1 MPDLLLELFSEE
13 IPARMQRQ
21 AADDLKR
28 LVTGALVERNLLYEG
43 AQSFVTPRRLTLHV
57 VGLPAAQAH
66 SREERKGPRVGAPEA
81 AIQGFLKSAG
91 LSRIEDAR
99 VETDP
104 KKGQFYVALIEKPGR
119 ETKDAIAEIIPAIT
133 RSFPWPKSMRWGA
146 ASAKPD
152 ALRWVRPLRGIVC
165 TLATQHDTAEIVSF
179 DIDGIAAGDV
189 TWGHRFMAPAPIHV
203 RRYDD
208 YVDALQKAKV
218 VLDADR
224 RKAIILADAKDLAF
238 AQGLTLV
245 EDEGLLEEVAG
256 LVEWPVVLMG
266 EFEAAFL
273 DLPPEVIRATIRA
286 NQKCFVL
293 REAPESSSVMAVRG
307 LDAGIDPAIHGAPS
321 GAKPD
326 GPATRNGVDGRH
338 KAGHD
343 AGGSG
348 GKLANKFILISNL
361 VAADGGAAIAAGN
374 GRVVRARL
382 ADARHFW
389 RTDLAPL
396 PDAKHKH
403 AKPLDQRLEK
413 LDRVVFHENLGTQ
426 GERIKRIEALAREL
440 APQVVADPELAAR
453 AAHLAKADLA
463 TEMVGEFPEL
473 QGLMGRYY
481 ATAQGEE
488 PSVAEA
494 IEDHYKPQGPNDRIP
509 TSPVSIA
516 VALADKLDTLVGF
529 WAIDE
534 KPTGSKDPYA
544 LRRAALGVIRVVLEN
559 ELRLPLTD
567 LIAQAYG
574 GHIYQARNDF
584 CLFALRNSD
593 GNYYLPQE
601 LREPDVRQDD
611 EGVNVEYDFTKWV
624 FDPDEEIRR
633 KDEGSNFISDE
644 SLVQFMSINGRQL
657 RKEALTEQSHTL
669 GIPSEVV
676 ASLLAFFADRLKV
689 YLREKGARHDL
700 IDAVFALPGQ
710 DDLLL
715 IVRRVEA
722 LGKLLETEDGKNL
735 LAGYRRA
742 ANILRAEEKKDGA
755 EAFAG
760 KHVQTTL
767 APPAERY
774 LADVVASAGAAARQ
788 YVGSEDFEGAMRALA
803 ALRAPVDG
811 FFLDVTVNDPD
822 PETRLNRLRLL
833 NELRE
838 AMHAV
843 ADFSKVAG

>member
-21 AADDLKR
+21 AAEDLKR
-28 LVTGALVERNLLYEG
+28 LVTKALLDAELHYGG

-57 VGLPAAQAH
+57 VGLPSKQPDY
-66 SREERKGPRVGAPEA
+66 SEEKRGPRVGAPSA
-81 AIQGFLKSAG
+81 AIQGFLKAAG
-91 LSRIEDAR
+91 LMRIEDTFVIDDAKKGSFHVAR
-99 VETDP
+99 VHKT
-104 KKGQFYVALIEKPGR
+104 GR
-119 ETKDAIAEIIPAIT
+119 HIQDVVAEIIPVII

-146 ASAKPD
+146 ASVKPD

-165 TLATQHDTAEIVSF
+165 TLATQHETAEIVPF
-179 DIDGIAAGDV
+179 EIDGIAAGDV

-203 RRYDD
+203 RRFDD

-224 RKAIILADAKDLAF
+224 RKAIILADSKNLAF
-238 AQGLTLV
+238 ALGLTLV

-273 DLPPEVIRATIRA
+273 DLPAEVIRATIRA

-293 REAPESSSVMAVRG
+293 REDLPPSSAMAG
-307 LDAGIDPAIHGAPS
+307 LDPAIHGAPS
-321 GAKPD
+321 GAKAEGAVP
-326 GPATRNGVDGRH
+326 RNSVDGRH

-343 AGGSG
+343 AAGNA
-348 GKLANKFILISNL
+348 GKLANKFILVSNL
-361 VAADGGAAIAAGN
+361 VAPDDGAAIAAGN

-382 ADARHFW
+382 SDARHFW
-389 RTDLAPL
+389 NTDLMSL
-396 PDAKHKH
+396 PDGSRRVEY
-403 AKPLDQRLEK
+403 PLDEHLKK
-413 LDRVVFHENLGTQ
+413 LKRVVFHEKLGTQ
-426 GERIKRIEALAREL
+426 GERIQRIEALAKEL
-440 APQVVADPELAAR
+440 ARQVGTGAELAAR

-481 ATAQGEE
+481 ATAQGED

-516 VALADKLDTLVGF
+516 VALADKLDTLLGF

-544 LRRAALGVIRVVLEN
+544 LRRAALGVIRIVLEN
-559 ELRLPLTD
+559 GLRLNLLKVLVRPLRFARVHSN
-567 LIAQAYG
+567 IAYQRELSTQ
-574 GHIYQARNDF
+574 QARENIETGQT
-584 CLFALRNSD
+584 LTMLAVQAKELGARLRV
-593 GNYYLPQE
+593 GAPAQ
-601 LREPDVRQDD
+601 
-611 EGVNVEYDFTKWV
+611 
-624 FDPDEEIRR
+624 
-633 KDEGSNFISDE
+633 SDE
-644 SLVQFMSINGRQL
+644 FPLL
-657 RKEALTEQSHTL
+657 AD
-669 GIPSEVV
+669 
-676 ASLLAFFADRLKV
+676 LLAFFADRLKV

-710 DDLLL
+710 DDLLM

-760 KHVQTTL
+760 KHVQTEL

-788 YVGSEDFEGAMRALA
+788 HAASEDFEGAMRALA
-803 ALRAPVDG
+803 TLRAPVDG

-822 PETRLNRLRLL
+822 PQTRLNRLRLL

>member
-21 AADDLKR
+21 AAEDLKR
-28 LVTGALVERNLLYEG
+28 LVTNALVERNLLYEG
-43 AQSFVTPRRLTLHV
+43 AQSFVTPRRLTLHI

-66 SREERKGPRVGAPEA
+66 SHEERKGPRVGAPEA

-119 ETKDAIAEIIPAIT
+119 ETKDAIAEIIPAII

-146 ASAKPD
+146 ASAKPE

-165 TLATQHDTAEIVSF
+165 TLATQHETAEIVSF
-179 DIDGIAAGDV
+179 EIDGIAADDV
-189 TWGHRFMAPAPIHV
+189 TWGHRFMAPQPIPV

-218 VLDADR
+218 VLDAER
-224 RKAIILADAKDLAF
+224 RKAIILADSKNLVF

-266 EFEAAFL
+266 EFESAFL

-293 REAPESSSVMAVRG
+293 R
-307 LDAGIDPAIHGAPS
+307 DAA
-321 GAKPD
+321 
-326 GPATRNGVDGRH
+326 
-338 KAGHD
+338 
-343 AGGSG
+343 
-348 GKLANKFILISNL
+348 GKLANKFILVSNL
-361 VAADGGAAIAAGN
+361 VAPDGGVAIAAGN

-382 ADARHFW
+382 SDARHFW
-389 RTDLAPL
+389 RTDLAAL
-396 PDAKHKH
+396 PDAKDRA

-413 LDRVVFHENLGTQ
+413 LERVIFHEKLGSQ
-426 GERIKRIEALAREL
+426 GDRIARIEALAREL
-440 APQVVADPELAAR
+440 APRVGADAELSAR

-463 TEMVGEFPEL
+463 TEIVGEFPEL

-481 ATAQGEE
+481 AIAQGEDA
-488 PSVAEA
+488 SVARA
-494 IEDHYKPQGPNDRIP
+494 IEEHYKPQGPNDRIP
-509 TSPVSIA
+509 ISPVSIA

-544 LRRAALGVIRVVLEN
+544 LRRAALGVTRIVLEN
-559 ELRLPLTD
+559 EKRLSLTSAITEAIE
-567 LIAQAYG
+567 IAA
-574 GHIYQARNDF
+574 
-584 CLFALRNSD
+584 S
-593 GNYYLPQE
+593 
-601 LREPDVRQDD
+601 
-611 EGVNVEYDFTKWV
+611 VEIEQIEKIAAFQ
-624 FDPDEEIRR
+624 
-633 KDEGSNFISDE
+633 GS
-644 SLVQFMSINGRQL
+644 
-657 RKEALTEQSHTL
+657 
-669 GIPSEVV
+669 PSEQAEFLAFHRIPFMRSFSAGSGVTAQTSGHPSHFKFV
-676 ASLLAFFADRLKV
+676 WSDPELFRQTFSQFPVLTREYEPPDKVRDLLAFFAERLKV

-710 DDLLL
+710 DDLLM

-742 ANILRAEEKKDGA
+742 ANILRAEEKKDGV

-774 LADVVASAGAAARQ
+774 LADVVASAGSAAREH
-788 YVGSEDFEGAMRALA
+788 VADEDFEGAMRALA

-822 PETRLNRLRLL
+822 PQTRVNRLRLL

>member
-21 AADDLKR
+21 AAEDLKR
-28 LVTGALVERNLLYEG
+28 LVTDALVERSLLYEG
-43 AQSFVTPRRLTLHV
+43 AQSFATPRRLTLHV
-57 VGLPAAQAH
+57 VGLPAAQPDL
-66 SREERKGPRVGAPEA
+66 REERKGPRVGAPDA

-91 LSRIEDAR
+91 LRRIEDAR

-104 KKGQFYVALIEKPGR
+104 KKGQFYVAVIEKPGR
-119 ETKDAIAEIIPAIT
+119 ETKDAIAEIIPAII

-146 ASAKPD
+146 ASAKPE

-165 TLATQHDTAEIVSF
+165 VLATQHDTAEIVSF
-179 DIDGIAAGDV
+179 EIDGIASGDT
-189 TWGHRFMAPAPIHV
+189 TWGHRFMAPAAIHV

-208 YVDALQKAKV
+208 YVDALHKAKV

-224 RKAIILADAKDLAF
+224 RKAIILADSKSLAF

-273 DLPPEVIRATIRA
+273 DLPAEVIRATIRA

-293 REAPESSSVMAVRG
+293 REAAVHSSVMAGPG
-307 LDAGIDPAIHGAPS
+307 LDPGIDPAIHGAPS
-321 GAKPD
+321 GAKTD
-326 GPATRNGVDGRH
+326 GAATRNDVDGRH

-343 AGGSG
+343 VGESA
-348 GKLANKFILISNL
+348 GKLANKFILVSNL
-361 VAADGGAAIAAGN
+361 VAPDGGAAIAAGN
-374 GRVVRARL
+374 ARVVRARL

-389 RTDLAPL
+389 QTDLAPL
-396 PDAKHKH
+396 PDAKNKDS
-403 AKPLDQRLEK
+403 KPLDQRLEK
-413 LDRVVFHENLGTQ
+413 LERVVFHEKLGTQ
-426 GERIKRIEALAREL
+426 GERLARIEALAREL
-440 APQVVADPELAAR
+440 APQVGADPELAVR

-481 ATAQGEE
+481 AIAQGEDR
-488 PSVAEA
+488 SVADA

-534 KPTGSKDPYA
+534 RPTGSKDPYA

-559 ELRLPLTD
+559 ELRLLLNEVLDGSFQLNETAKVKASGVVEIRFLNLQNGSQRSSVRD
-567 LIAQAYG
+567 AIS
-574 GHIYQARNDF
+574 RES
-584 CLFALRNSD
+584 ALR
-593 GNYYLPQE
+593 L
-601 LREPDVRQDD
+601 
-611 EGVNVEYDFTKWV
+611 
-624 FDPDEEIRR
+624 IRR
-633 KDEGSNFISDE
+633 VD
-644 SLVQFMSINGRQL
+644 
-657 RKEALTEQSHTL
+657 
-669 GIPSEVV
+669 
-676 ASLLAFFADRLKV
+676 LLAFFADRLKI

-710 DDLLL
+710 DDLLM

-722 LGKLLETEDGKNL
+722 LGQLLDTEDGKNL
-735 LAGYRRA
+735 LTGYRRA

-774 LADVVASAGAAARQ
+774 LADAVAAAGAAARER
-788 YVGSEDFEGAMRALA
+788 VAAEDFEGAMRALS
-803 ALRAPVDG
+803 ALRAPVDA
-811 FFLDVTVNDPD
+811 FFLDVTVNDLD
-822 PETRLNRLRLL
+822 PQIRLNRLRLL

-838 AMHAV
+838 AMHGV

>member
-21 AADDLKR
+21 AAEDLRR
-28 LVTGALVERNLLYEG
+28 LVTNALVERNVIYEG

-57 VGLPAAQAH
+57 VGLPAAQANL
-66 SREERKGPRVGAPEA
+66 REERKGPRVGAPEA

-91 LSRIEDAR
+91 LKSIEDAR

-104 KKGQFYVALIEKPGR
+104 KKGQFYVAVIEKPGR
-119 ETKDAIAEIIPAIT
+119 ETKDAIAEIVPAII

-152 ALRWVRPLRGIVC
+152 SLRWVRPLRGIVC
-165 TLATQHDTAEIVSF
+165 TLATQHETAEVVHF
-179 DIDGIAAGDV
+179 DLNAHGLKSSDV

-208 YVDALQKAKV
+208 YVDALHKAKV

-245 EDEGLLEEVAG
+245 EDESLLEEVAG

-293 REAPESSSVMAVRG
+293 REAAPASSSVMAG
-307 LDAGIDPAIHGAPS
+307 LDPAIHGAPT
-321 GAKPD
+321 GAKAD
-326 GPATRNGVDGRH
+326 GAATRNDVDGRH
-338 KAGHD
+338 KAGHN
-343 AGGSG
+343 AGASDGA
-348 GKLANKFILISNL
+348 GKLANKFVLVSNL
-361 VAADGGAAIAAGN
+361 VAPDGGAAIAAGN
-374 GRVVRARL
+374 ARVVRARL

-389 RTDLAPL
+389 LTDLAAL
-396 PDAKHKH
+396 PDAKTT
-403 AKPLDQRLEK
+403 AKPLDQRLAK
-413 LDRVVFHENLGTQ
+413 LERVVFHEKLGTQ
-426 GERIKRIEALAREL
+426 GGRIARIEALAREL
-440 APQVVADPELAAR
+440 APKVGADPDLAER

-481 ATAQGEE
+481 AVAQDEE
-488 PSVAEA
+488 PSVADA

-509 TSPVSIA
+509 AQPISIA

-544 LRRAALGVIRVVLEN
+544 LRRAALGVIRIVLEN
-559 ELRLPLTD
+559 GLRLPLQA
-567 LIAQAYG
+567 LIIGQLG
-574 GHIYQARNDF
+574 GLVGSLLRARRVD
-584 CLFALRNSD
+584 
-593 GNYYLPQE
+593 
-601 LREPDVRQDD
+601 
-611 EGVNVEYDFTKWV
+611 W
-624 FDPDEEIRR
+624 
-633 KDEGSNFISDE
+633 
-644 SLVQFMSINGRQL
+644 
-657 RKEALTEQSHTL
+657 
-669 GIPSEVV
+669 PSEQRWFAETDIDVKMTFARDLLAKLATESPSDV
-676 ASLLAFFADRLKV
+676 PSIVKATSDLLAFFADRLKV

-700 IDAVFALPGQ
+700 IDAVFALADQ
-710 DDLLL
+710 DDLLM
-715 IVRRVEA
+715 IVWRVEA
-722 LGKLLETEDGKNL
+722 LGRLLDTEDGKNL
-735 LAGYRRA
+735 LMGYRRA

-755 EAFAG
+755 GAFAG
-760 KHVQTTL
+760 KHDPALL
-767 APPAERY
+767 ALPAEKD
-774 LADVVASAGAAARQ
+774 LADVLAAAGAAARERAAR
-788 YVGSEDFEGAMRALA
+788 EDFEGAMRALA
-803 ALRAPVDG
+803 TLRAPVDA
-811 FFLDVTVNDPD
+811 FFLDVTVNADD
-822 PETRLNRLRLL
+822 LALRLNRLRLL

>member
-21 AADDLKR
+21 AAEDLKR
-28 LVTGALVERNLLYEG
+28 LVTNALVERNLLYEG
-43 AQSFVTPRRLTLHV
+43 AQSFATPRRLTLHV

-66 SREERKGPRVGAPEA
+66 SLEERKGPRVGAPEA

-99 VETDP
+99 VESDP
-104 KKGQFYVALIEKPGR
+104 KKGEFYVAVIEKPGR
-119 ETKDAIAEIIPAIT
+119 ETKQAIAEIIPAII

-146 ASAKPD
+146 RSAKPD

-165 TLATQHDTAEIVSF
+165 TLATQHDTAEIVPF
-179 DIDGIAAGDV
+179 EIDGISAGDA

-203 RRYDD
+203 RRFED

-218 VLDADR
+218 VLDAER
-224 RKAIILADAKDLAF
+224 RKAIILAEAKELAF

-293 REAPESSSVMAVRG
+293 REQLPPSSVMAG
-307 LDAGIDPAIHGAPS
+307 LDPATHGAPS
-321 GAKPD
+321 GANAD
-326 GPATRNGVDGRH
+326 GVAARHGVDGRH

-343 AGGSG
+343 AGENA
-348 GKLANKFILISNL
+348 GKLADKFILVSNL
-361 VAADGGAAIAAGN
+361 VAPDGGAAIAAGN

-382 ADARHFW
+382 SDARHFW
-389 RTDLAPL
+389 NTDRMLL
-396 PDAKHKH
+396 PGGSPRVQY
-403 AKPLDQRLEK
+403 PLDEHLKK
-413 LDRVVFHENLGTQ
+413 LDRVVFHEKLGTQ
-426 GERIKRIEALAREL
+426 GERIGRIEALAREL
-440 APQVVADPELAAR
+440 APKVEADPNVVAR

-481 ATAQGEE
+481 ATAQDEE
-488 PSVAEA
+488 PSVAAA
-494 IEDHYKPQGPNDRIP
+494 IVEHYKPQGPNDRIP

-544 LRRAALGVIRVVLEN
+544 LRRSALGVIRIVLEN
-559 ELRLPLTD
+559 GLRLDLLRVLVNPLRFVRVHNNIAHQRELSTRQAREN
-567 LIAQAYG
+567 LETAQTLTVLAAQANELG
-574 GHIYQARNDF
+574 AR
-584 CLFALRNSD
+584 LR
-593 GNYYLPQE
+593 
-601 LREPDVRQDD
+601 LRAPAQ
-611 EGVNVEYDFTKWV
+611 
-624 FDPDEEIRR
+624 PDEVPVLL
-633 KDEGSNFISDE
+633 D
-644 SLVQFMSINGRQL
+644 
-657 RKEALTEQSHTL
+657 
-669 GIPSEVV
+669 
-676 ASLLAFFADRLKV
+676 LLAFFADRLKV

-710 DDLLL
+710 NDLLM

-722 LGKLLETEDGKNL
+722 LGKLLEAEDGKNL

-742 ANILRAEEKKDGA
+742 ANILRAEEKKDGG
-755 EAFAG
+755 EAFAA

-774 LADVVASAGAAARQ
+774 LADAVASAGASARQ
-788 YVGSEDFEGAMRALA
+788 HAAAEDFEGAMRALA
-803 ALRAPVDG
+803 TLRAPVDA

-843 ADFSKVAG
+843 ADFSKSRDKPLL

>member
-1 MPDLLLELFSEE
+1 MSWSRA
-13 IPARMQRQ
+13 I
-21 AADDLKR
+21 
-28 LVTGALVERNLLYEG
+28 LLYEG
-43 AQSFVTPRRLTLHV
+43 AQSFATPRRLTLHV

-81 AIQGFLKSAG
+81 AIQGFLKSTG
-91 LSRIEDAR
+91 LQRIEDAR
-99 VETDP
+99 IDTDP
-104 KKGQFYVALIEKPGR
+104 KKGQFYVAVIEKPGR
-119 ETKDAIAEIIPAIT
+119 ETKEAIAEIIPAII
-133 RSFPWPKSMRWGA
+133 RAFPWPKSMRWGA

-165 TLATQHDTAEIVSF
+165 TLATQHDTAEIVAF
-179 DIDGIAAGDV
+179 EIDGITAGDV
-189 TWGHRFMAPAPIHV
+189 TRGHRFMAPQPFHV
-203 RRYDD
+203 RRFDD
-208 YVDALQKAKV
+208 YVDTLQKAKV

-224 RKAIILADAKDLAF
+224 RKAIILADAKNLAF

-266 EFEAAFL
+266 EFEPAFL

-293 REAPESSSVMAVRG
+293 R
-307 LDAGIDPAIHGAPS
+307 AGA
-321 GAKPD
+321 
-326 GPATRNGVDGRH
+326 
-338 KAGHD
+338 
-343 AGGSG
+343 
-348 GKLANKFILISNL
+348 GKLANKFILVSNL

-389 RTDLAPL
+389 QTDLAAL
-396 PDAKHKH
+396 PDAKDKE

-413 LDRVVFHENLGTQ
+413 LDRVVFHEKLGTQ
-426 GERIKRIEALAREL
+426 GERGERITRLRALARNL
-440 APQVVADPELAAR
+440 APQVGAEPGLAERAAR
-453 AAHLAKADLA
+453 LAKADLA
-463 TEMVGEFPEL
+463 MEIVGEFPEL
-473 QGLMGRYY
+473 QGIMGRYY
-481 ATAQGEE
+481 ALAQGEQ
-488 PSVAEA
+488 PGVADA
-494 IEDHYKPQGPNDRIP
+494 IEDHYKPQGPNDRVP
-509 TSPVSIA
+509 TAPVSIA
-516 VALADKLDTLVGF
+516 VALADKLDMLTGF

-544 LRRAALGVIRVVLEN
+544 LRRAALGIIRIILEN
-559 ELRLPLTD
+559 SLRISLKPILQMK
-567 LIAQAYG
+567 IAYWP
-574 GHIYQARNDF
+574 F
-584 CLFALRNSD
+584 LK
-593 GNYYLPQE
+593 YLK
-601 LREPDVRQDD
+601 R
-611 EGVNVEYDFTKWV
+611 VNAKMDA
-624 FDPDEEIRR
+624 I
-633 KDEGSNFISDE
+633 E
-644 SLVQFMSINGRQL
+644 SLADMLVYESAHLEELSRQVAVQSA
-657 RKEALTEQSHTL
+657 KDSA
-669 GIPSEVV
+669 PSWRSAMDSERVG
-676 ASLLAFFADRLKV
+676 ADDLLAFFADRLKV

-710 DDLLL
+710 DDLLM

-722 LGKLLETEDGKNL
+722 LGKLLDTEDGKNL

-755 EAFAG
+755 KAFVG

-774 LADVVASAGAAARQ
+774 LADVVASAGAAVRQ
-788 YVGSEDFEGAMRALA
+788 LVASEDFEGAMRALA
-803 ALRAPVDG
+803 TLRAPVDG

-843 ADFSKVAG
+843 ADFSKVSG